1 MNSITPSGPKCS
13 GSSMVDKKNMI
24 KTQQQKQ
31 KAEDDKRLRE
41 EHFRDLNYITQET
54 ERKKKEKEDLNE
66 DREAGKT
73 QLKMNI
79 VKGKE
84 YKLKA
89 ETKTSSDVLWKEN

>member
-1 MNSITPSGPKCS
+1 MEQDFLWIQTKFVHTFLINGITMNSITPSGPKCS

-54 ERKKKEKEDLNE
+54 ERKKKKK
-66 DREAGKT
+66 KT
-73 QLKMNI
+73 
-79 VKGKE
+79 
-84 YKLKA
+84 
-89 ETKTSSDVLWKEN
+89 

>member
-1 MNSITPSGPKCS
+1 MHTFLINGITMNSITPSGPKCS

-54 ERKKKEKEDLNE
+54 ERKKKKK
-66 DREAGKT
+66 KT
-73 QLKMNI
+73 
-79 VKGKE
+79 
-84 YKLKA
+84 
-89 ETKTSSDVLWKEN
+89 

>member
-1 MNSITPSGPKCS
+1 MEQDFLWIQTKFVHTFLINGTTMNSITPSGPKCS

-54 ERKKKEKEDLNE
+54 ERKKKKK
-66 DREAGKT
+66 KT
-73 QLKMNI
+73 
-79 VKGKE
+79 
-84 YKLKA
+84 
-89 ETKTSSDVLWKEN
+89 